1 MVKKSSIDILSDS
14 LINMSENSQILKEAK
29 VTSAEIKQIIS
40 ILKDEQ
46 FSEDN
51 RKSSKLALDK
61 ILDKIVDEYFSG
73 VD

>member
-1 MVKKSSIDILSDS
+1 MA
-14 LINMSENSQILKEAK
+14 ENSQILSEAK
-29 VTSAEIKQIIS
+29 VTSDEIKQIIS

-61 ILDKIVDEYFSG
+61 ILDKIVDDYFSG

>member
-14 LINMSENSQILKEAK
+14 LIDMAENSQILSEAK
-29 VTSAEIKQIIS
+29 VTSDEIKQIIS

-61 ILDKIVDEYFSG
+61 ILDKIVDDYFSG